1 MIFNKIKEIIVENLG
16 CEEEDV
22 VLEANLIKDLNADS
36 LDIVELSMACED
48 KFGVKIEDED
58 FEKIQTVKD
67 IVDYVEKKNAK

>member
-22 VLEANLIKDLNADS
+22 ALEANLIKDLNADS

-48 KFGVKIEDED
+48 EFGVKIEDED

>member
-48 KFGVKIEDED
+48 EFGVKIEDED